1 MVDAALKALLL
12 VEICVFLGVASV
24 VGAVALL
31 RSLGAP
37 RRAPAVLASPGSPS
51 TTGSALPSAPAR
63 LLSSSEPAGPDEG
76 DAPGTDAALPAP
88 ESAPVSPPSGGESRL
103 PARPAPSLD
112 DLPPYRRAR
121 AHALQGDGE
130 EFYAAARGLSYEQ
143 YHRLQAI
150 LYEST
155 RRNREQSALSPS
167 GRSYGS
173 YDAAEWHEGA
183 AKARTMRISH
193 ARGREKM
200 RSALLPLPAH
210 GYFVFEDLLTDEAG
224 AVDFLAVGPGGIHY
238 AALVPHEG
246 SVWRHEQD
254 DRLYWG
260 QESVLLDAETD
271 ERDWYGG
278 PFEEDL
284 DAMIRA
290 LGEDVASKVYGG
302 EGGSL
307 FPYLCFTEA
316 RLHVS
321 DGKHPRGVV
330 SVWDLAYQISITDL
344 AEYGRHNLPP
354 EEVERFAAVIEET
367 YGRPPWLVPEPHGGV
382 EGPV

>member
-1 MVDAALKALLL
+1 VDAALKVLLF
-12 VEICVFLGVASV
+12 VEICVFLGIASG
-24 VGAVALL
+24 GAVALL
-31 RSLGAP
+31 RSLRGGVP
-37 RRAPAVLASPGSPS
+37 RRAPASPASHDFPS
-51 TTGSALPSAPAR
+51 VAGPSLRSAPTR
-63 LLSSSEPAGPDEG
+63 LLSASKPASSDEDG
-76 DAPGTDAALPAP
+76 ASGTDTGDINPKSAHAP
-88 ESAPVSPPSGGESRL
+88 SGRGAGPPSG
-103 PARPAPSLD
+103 PASSFEALS
-112 DLPPYRRAR
+112 PYRKAL
-121 AHALQGDGE
+121 AYALQGDRE

-150 LYEST
+150 LDETT
-155 RRNREQSALSPS
+155 RRNRERSALSPS
-167 GRSYGS
+167 GRSYGY
-173 YDAAEWHEGA
+173 YDTAEWREGA
-183 AKARTMRISH
+183 AKARAVRISR

-210 GYFVFEDLLTDEAG
+210 GYFVFEDLLTDGAG

-246 SVWRHEQD
+246 SVWRREED

-260 QESVLLDAETD
+260 RESVLLDAETD

-321 DGKHPRGVV
+321 GGKHPRGVV
-330 SVWDLAYQISITDL
+330 SVWDLAYQISLTDL
-344 AEYGRHNLPP
+344 TGYGRHNLPP
-354 EEVERFAAVIEET
+354 EEVERFAAVIEEA

-382 EGPV
+382 EGSV